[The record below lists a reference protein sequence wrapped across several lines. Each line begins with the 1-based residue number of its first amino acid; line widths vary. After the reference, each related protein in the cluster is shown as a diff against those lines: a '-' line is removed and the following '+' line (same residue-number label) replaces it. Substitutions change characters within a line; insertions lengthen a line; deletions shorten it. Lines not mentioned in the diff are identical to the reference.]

1 MTGFVQMG
9 HIYGCNYNA
18 TRWFRSYI
26 SHRTQKVFI
35 NNVSSSLNNVQHGV
49 PRGSILG
56 PLLFIIYLND
66 LTFDLEYV
74 LTNMYA
80 DDSTFYL
87 SGKSILS
94 IEPHIQSDMD
104 ILSKWYNVNKMVLN
118 TDKSNCMLI
127 CNPQNEIPY
136 RKQNFIF
143 T

>member
-1 MTGFVQMG
+1 MNGSLRWTVVMLLDLLQYILN
-9 HIYGCNYNA
+9 HDILVEKLTIYGCNYNT

-35 NNVSSSLNNVQHGV
+35 NNVQHGV
-49 PRGSILG
+49 PQGSILG

-74 LTNMYA
+74 LTNMYT

-87 SGKSILS
+87 SGKSIVS

-104 ILSKWYNVNKMVLN
+104 ILSKRFYN
-118 TDKSNCMLI
+118 I
-127 CNPQNEIPY
+127 
-136 RKQNFIF
+136 
-143 T
+143 